1 MSAPDALSDAELS
14 ERAIAGDNQAFG
26 HLVSRHKGPVFEFIR
41 RYIGDR
47 EEALDLVQ
55 QVFVAAWLGLG
66 RYDPERPLGPWLITI
81 ALNKCRDHSRKAKVR
96 RFFQIARSVNALEV
110 ADTVPIADMLMIA
123 DEELLLLER
132 AITRL
137 PRSLKEPLLLT
148 VFEGLSHKDAG
159 AQLGLSAK
167 AIEGRARRAR
177 QELERQINEWTD
189 NLSEKDEK

>member
-1 MSAPDALSDAELS
+1 MSAPEVPSDGELS
-14 ERAIAGDNQAFG
+14 GRAIAGDDHAFAS
-26 HLVSRHKGPVFEFIR
+26 LISRHKGPIFGFVR
-41 RYIGDR
+41 RYIGDV
-47 EEALDLVQ
+47 EETHDLVQ

-66 RYDPERPLGPWLITI
+66 RYDPERPIGPWLTTI

-96 RFFQIARSVNALEV
+96 RFFQIAWPINALDV
-110 ADTVPIADMLMIA
+110 ADTEPMADKVMIA

-132 AITRL
+132 AITQL

-167 AIEGRARRAR
+167 AIEGRSRRAR
-177 QELERQINEWTD
+177 QELERQINEWTES
-189 NLSEKDEK
+189 LSEKDEK